1 MNISALNDNDL
12 DLLDL
17 MLEDE
22 PSTTP
27 TDSKPPPGRIERQ
40 HAQRAPLSFQQQR
53 LWFLHQLTDGVAAYN
68 ICTAF
73 RLSGP
78 LAHELMT
85 QAFDTV
91 ISRHD
96 ALRTAIR
103 EDSGE
108 PEQVVLPFG
117 TSTVEL
123 HDWLADGGS
132 GSDSD
137 SEVQARLEALARHES
152 AHCFDLANGQPLR
165 IVIVKLAEEEHAL
178 VLTLHHIISDA
189 WSLGVFMNEVAQVYA
204 MLKGG
209 HAPRLPELSIQYTD
223 YAIWQRRTVNQARW
237 DADLEYWKTRLAGL
251 PLLEL
256 PTDRPRPR
264 LQTFDGAMHAFTITP
279 TTTTQLKQL
288 AIAHQT
294 TLFCV
299 LLTAFQAL
307 LARHS
312 RQDDIPVG
320 ISLAGR
326 ESMETEALIG
336 FFANMLVIRGQIND
350 SFTFR
355 DFVQCQSGALQ
366 DAVEHAAVPY
376 DRLVEALDLDSR
388 DPSRNPLFQVAF
400 TLLNIPSAMPSL
412 AGLQITP
419 LLSQEACRFDLEL
432 FMRESENGLSGAFS
446 YNTALFDRISV
457 ERIANQLGVL
467 LDAAAANPDCLLSQ
481 LPLMAASESAALLTL
496 PLQIAATAPEPL
508 QRAFMRHAALRPQ
521 AIALRCEGQS
531 LSYGQLDELSD
542 RAARALIGAGVVA
555 GEAVGLWLAPSFDM
569 LIGILA
575 VLKAGAGYVP
585 LDPVYPSDRISYIL
599 ENSGVGVVLS
609 NAALAATLPPFE
621 GRVLRLDDSPDPAT
635 QPVALPVA
643 TDPQGLAYII
653 YTSGSTG
660 RPKGVAISHLNAARL
675 FTTSDTLFDFDQR
688 DVWTLFHS
696 YAFDFSVW
704 EIWGALAYGG
714 TLVIVPPLLARSAD
728 AFYQLLCDE
737 RVTVLSQTPSA
748 FRQLMAAEEQ
758 NPREGDIRLRY
769 VVFGGEALELAALE
783 SWIDR
788 HGDEQPQLINMYGIT
803 ETTVHVTFRRIG
815 LRDIKRR
822 LGSVIGTPL
831 PDLCIRLLDP
841 LRQPVPAG
849 MVGEMYVGGA
859 GVALCY
865 VNNPGLSAERFLPDD
880 SGLRFYR
887 SGDLARITPRGDL
900 EYCGRADQQVKLR
913 GFRIETAEIQSVLV
927 EHPSVA
933 DAAVV
938 LRGEGD
944 QARLVAYVVAR
955 TSQTTDQTNTAD
967 WQPAFD
973 MIYEAPSADE
983 VELDI
988 VGWTD
993 SYDNAPIPTE
1003 DMRQWRDEILLRI
1016 KALKPRR
1023 LLEIGV
1029 GSGMLLLAI
1038 APQTEFYCGLDFSQ
1052 KALERIGAI
1061 VTQRGLSQVE
1071 LHQRGANEL
1080 DGLANDFDTIICN
1093 SVAQYFPDP
1102 GYFMQVVEAALA
1114 RLAPGG
1120 QLLLGD
1126 LRHLGLLRH
1135 FQASRLLHFMASDI
1149 SVQPRATL
1157 RQRLAQLI
1165 QEEKELLV
1173 DPVYFRRLAHQRG
1186 DISEIKIRLKEHGGQ
1201 CELTTYRYDVVLTKS
1216 GGTSAATTTTGNT
1229 GSTPVNIDA
1238 SKLDTDEIV
1247 TRLAATNGRATILSG
1262 IANQRCSGV
1271 LRFLS
1276 WLDAD
1281 DNSEWLPNPGVSD
1294 IKAWSDSE
1302 RDAGRLLEHA
1312 AAFNLSAHLSWTLAA
1327 KDGSFDLA
1335 LSSGT
1340 EAMPALALEQIGIDQ
1355 SNDLAICFNTPAKAP
1370 LPDRLGPVLREH
1382 LAGRL
1387 PTYMIPAAFVQL
1399 ERLPLNHNGKLD
1411 VRALPEPGRVQSRT
1425 QGSEAP
1431 PTTPAEHE
1439 VARVWA
1445 EVLGLSRIGRDQNFF
1460 EAGGHSLL
1468 ATQVMSRLRATLNV
1482 QLPLRTLFEHPTVA
1496 QFAAMLA
1503 KRVDASA
1510 FAAAEHSTPALEHIP
1525 VAARTGPMPPSF
1537 AQQRFWFLERLNQGD
1552 VGIYNIAQGLRLRGQ
1567 LNEAALRAALAGVV
1581 RRHEALRTRFALID
1595 DQLRQIVDDGDGPA
1609 LQEISLSRHTSE
1621 SIDAA
1626 ITRVAGDFARLKFD
1640 MEAAPPVRFGL
1651 LRVGTDDA
1659 VLLISLHHAMSD
1671 GWSLGVLIREFSEL
1685 YSAALEARPAALPP
1699 LAIQYGDYAQWQRQQ
1714 LSGARFDAMMAR
1726 WTTRLADAPTV
1737 LQLQADQAPG
1747 GNGPRRGK
1755 VLHFDFSRSE
1765 TDSLRQLAERNG
1777 CTLFMVLL
1785 TGYASLLSRYSGAQD
1800 IVVGTPIANRN
1811 HIDLEGLIGCFVNT
1825 LALRVDLSGTP
1836 NTQNLLARV
1845 RDTVLEAYELQDM
1858 PFETIV
1864 DALNVERSMAHNP
1877 LFQVMLVLQN
1887 TPTDTLRLP
1896 GLEWNTLASD
1906 ETTIR
1911 FDLTLTMQEDASGLH
1926 SMLEYDVDMFRPASA
1941 AQLVARLK
1949 HLLLTMAQE
1958 PGNTV
1963 ARIDLLTPAER
1974 NQLLCDWANGPQTG
1988 SAPASLLAQFEA
2000 CAQATPDAEA
2010 VVCGDDRLSYAEL
2023 NSRANR
2029 LAHHLIAQQI
2039 GPEDLVALA
2048 MTRSAQTVV
2057 ALLAVLKAGAAYVPL
2072 DLDYPPERLAYML
2085 ADAKPRCVL
2094 SDHAGIARLPETA
2107 SINLDDP
2114 ALRARL
2120 EQCATTNPEQ
2130 HQRVTPL
2137 LAHHPA
2143 YVIYTSGSTGQP
2155 KGVLIQHANLHAST
2169 AARQAYYP
2177 PDIHG
2182 AQSVFLML
2190 PSFSFDSSVATL
2202 FWSLASGG
2210 KLVIPRSTGLLEA
2223 NYLSHLIAREKVS
2236 VWLSVPSLYRALTE
2250 SAAHTESNNDW
2261 SASLQLV
2268 LFGGEPVSPRDVA
2281 SHGQTSR
2288 RPRYFNEYGP
2298 TEATVWCS
2306 VGEIAANP
2314 GVDETISIGK
2324 PIANTQIYILDEQ
2337 LEPVPIGISGSLYI
2351 AGAGLARG
2359 YLHRPDLTAQRFI
2372 DNPFSPGQRM
2382 YLSGDLA
2389 KWRADGQIDY
2399 LGRNDEQL
2407 KIRGFRI
2414 EPGEIEAALETDPG
2428 IARAVV
2434 IARED
2439 RPGQKQLVGY
2449 LVAAPDTTPDIA
2461 AIRQRISA
2469 SLPEHMVPA
2478 QLVLLD
2484 KLPLSPNG
2492 KLNRAAL
2499 PAPDF
2504 VARTYRAPG
2513 SAQESTLAA
2522 LFAEV
2527 LGLPRVGIDDP
2538 FFDIGGNSLL
2548 TLQLVSRIKKEFHVT
2563 LPLAALFTSG
2573 TVAQLSQL
2581 IDQSHGIDL
2590 ASAVLQP
2597 LRPNGTG
2604 PTLLLV
2610 HDGSG
2615 QIMSYHKLVEHLTPP
2630 TGAQPRIYG
2639 LQASGLA
2646 VGSHVDDTIS
2656 AMATRYAAAVH
2667 EAALPGPF
2675 VLIGHSFGAMVA
2687 AELACHLANQG
2698 ATVQMLAVLDA
2709 APRSDPGFLESLPL
2723 DEAGLMN
2730 YMLRTVEISMGK
2742 PIAISEA
2749 ALRLLEGEAR
2759 LALVTERVLA
2769 AGIFQSGISSQ
2780 QLLAMFNVY
2789 RANLVSLRTYVAQ
2802 ALPCPVHLW
2811 ATAHLAAGVVAD
2823 AGWSEFCSG
2832 PVVVHSTGGDHISM
2846 LREPHVAVL
2855 ARSIAKVF
2863 EASQGQNAGQGG

>member
-22 PSTTP
+22 PSATPTNGTTP
-27 TDSKPPPGRIERQ
+27 HSRIERQ

-78 LAHELMT
+78 LARELLT
-85 QAFDTV
+85 QAFNTV
-91 ISRHD
+91 VARHD
-96 ALRTAIR
+96 ALRTAICD
-103 EDSGE
+103 DSGE
-108 PEQVVLPFG
+108 AEQVVLPFDA
-117 TSTVEL
+117 TTVEL
-123 HDWLADGGS
+123 QDWHADDNG
-132 GSDSD
+132 DA
-137 SEVQARLEALARHES
+137 SENTIQARLEVLARRES
-152 AHCFDLANGQPLR
+152 AHAFDLAKGQPLR
-165 IVIVKLAEEEHAL
+165 IVIIRLGDEEHAL

-189 WSLGVFMNEVAQVYA
+189 WSLGVFMNEVAQAYA
-204 MLKGG
+204 MLKSG
-209 HAPRLPELSIQYTD
+209 HAPRLPELAIQYTD
-223 YAIWQRRTVNQARW
+223 YAIWQRKNINQARW
-237 DADLEYWKTRLAGL
+237 DADLDYWKTQLAGL

-264 LQTFDGAMHAFTITP
+264 LQSFDGAMHAFSITP
-279 TTTTQLKQL
+279 TTTARLKQL
-288 AIAHQT
+288 ATAQQT

-312 RQDDIPVG
+312 RQDDIPIG

-336 FFANMLVIRGQIND
+336 FFANMLVIRGQLND
-350 SFTFR
+350 TFSFR
-355 DFVQCQSGALQ
+355 DFVQCQSKVLR

-376 DRLVEALDLDSR
+376 DRLVEALDLDTR
-388 DPSRNPLFQVAF
+388 DSSRNPLFQVAF
-400 TLLNIPSAMPSL
+400 TLLNIPSAMPTL

-432 FMRESENGLSGAFS
+432 FMRENEDGLSGAFS
-446 YNTALFDRISV
+446 YNTALFERITV
-457 ERIANQLGVL
+457 ERIARQLGVL
-467 LDAAAANPDCLLSQ
+467 LDAAAANPDCLLNQ
-481 LPLMAASESAALLTL
+481 LPLMTAAESAALLTL
-496 PLQIAATAPEPL
+496 PLKIAAGVPEPL
-508 QRAFMRHAALRPQ
+508 QRAFMRHAALHPQ
-521 AIALRCEGQS
+521 AIALRCDGQS
-531 LSYGQLDELSD
+531 LSYGQLDALSD
-542 RAARALIGAGVVA
+542 QAARALVGVGVAA
-555 GEAVGLWLAPSFDM
+555 GEPVGLWLTASFDM

-585 LDPVYPSDRISYIL
+585 LDPVYPADRISYIL
-599 ENSGVGVVLS
+599 DNSGVRTVLS

-621 GRVLRLDDSPDPAT
+621 GRVLRLSDPLDPAT
-635 QPVALPVA
+635 QHTALPA
-643 TDPQGLAYII
+643 ETDPQGLAYII

-660 RPKGVAISHLNAARL
+660 RPKGVAISHSNAARL
-675 FTTSDTLFDFDQR
+675 FSTSNALFSFDQR

-758 NPREGDIRLRY
+758 HPREAEIRLRY

-788 HGDEQPQLINMYGIT
+788 HGDDQPQLINMYGIT

-841 LRQPVPAG
+841 QHQPVPLG

-865 VNNPGLSAERFLPDD
+865 VNNPELSAERFLPDHT
-880 SGLRFYR
+880 GMRFYR
-887 SGDLARITPRGDL
+887 SGDLARVTPRGDL

-913 GFRIETAEIQSVLV
+913 GFRIETAEIASVLV
-927 EHPSVA
+927 EHPALA

-938 LRGEGD
+938 LRGAGD
-944 QARLVAYVVAR
+944 QARLVAYIITRAA
-955 TSQTTDQTNTAD
+955 QAADQSASAD

-973 MIYEAPSADE
+973 MIYEAPAAAE
-983 VELDI
+983 VDLDI

-1003 DMRQWRDEILLRI
+1003 DMRQWRDEILLRVR
-1016 KALKPRR
+1016 ALKPQR

-1038 APQTEFYCGLDFSQ
+1038 APQTDYYCGLDFSQ
-1052 KALERIGAI
+1052 KALERISSI
-1061 VTQRGLSQVE
+1061 VAERGLSQVE
-1071 LHQRGANEL
+1071 LHQRGANQL
-1080 DGLANDFDTIICN
+1080 DALATDFDTIICN
-1093 SVAQYFPDP
+1093 SVAQYFPDAA
-1102 GYFMQVVEAALA
+1102 YFMQVVDAALA

-1120 QLLLGD
+1120 HLLLGD

-1135 FQASRLLHFMASDI
+1135 FQASRLLHFMADDSA
-1149 SVQPRATL
+1149 VQPRATL
-1157 RQRLAQLI
+1157 RQRLVQLVA
-1165 QEEKELLV
+1165 EEKELLI
-1173 DPVYFRRLAHQRG
+1173 DPIYFRRLAHQRG
-1186 DISEIKIRLKEHGGQ
+1186 DISSITIRLKESGGQ
-1201 CELTTYRYDVVLTKS
+1201 CELTTYRYDVVLTKAI
-1216 GGTSAATTTTGNT
+1216 SATATT
-1229 GSTPVNIDA
+1229 GSTARSDNTSASIDA
-1238 SKLDTDEIV
+1238 STLGSVEIAAQ
-1247 TRLAATNGRATILSG
+1247 LAASEGGATLLSG
-1262 IANQRCSGV
+1262 IANPRCTDV
-1271 LRFLS
+1271 QRFLD
-1276 WLDAD
+1276 WLDAE
-1281 DNSEWLPNPGVSD
+1281 DNSEWPPAPAALKADPECDPG
-1294 IKAWSDSE
+1294 K
-1302 RDAGRLLEHA
+1302 LLERVHGLDLA
-1312 AAFNLSAHLSWTLAA
+1312 AHICWTLGAQ
-1327 KDGSFDLA
+1327 DGRFDLA
-1335 LSSGT
+1335 LGAGPET
-1340 EAMPALALEQIGIDQ
+1340 VPALALEQIGIDH
-1355 SNDLAICFNTPAKAP
+1355 SNNLAACFNTPAKAP
-1370 LPDRLGPVLREH
+1370 TPDTLSPELRRH

-1387 PTYMIPAAFVQL
+1387 PDYMIPSTFVVL

-1411 VRALPEPGRVQSRT
+1411 VRALPEPGRVQAST
-1425 QGSEAP
+1425 KGSDAP
-1431 PTTPAEHE
+1431 PSTPAEHE

-1445 EVLGLSRIGRDQNFF
+1445 EVLGLPQIGRDQNFF

-1468 ATQVMSRLRATLNV
+1468 ATQVISRLRASLSV
-1482 QLPLRTLFEHPTVA
+1482 QLPLRTLFENPTVA
-1496 QFAAMLA
+1496 QFAAVLA
-1503 KRVDASA
+1503 KIVDASA
-1510 FAAAEHSTPALEHIP
+1510 FAPTDRPTLEAERIP
-1525 VAARTGPMPPSF
+1525 VTERSGPMPPSF
-1537 AQQRFWFLERLNQGD
+1537 AQQRFWFLERLNQSD
-1552 VGIYNIAQGLRLRGQ
+1552 VGIYNIAQGLRLRGH
-1567 LNEAALRAALAGVV
+1567 LDEAALREALAGVV

-1595 DQLRQIVDDGDGPA
+1595 DQLRQIVDVGDGPA
-1609 LQEISLSRHTSE
+1609 LHEITLARQAHE

-1626 ITRVAGDFARLKFD
+1626 ITHIAGDFARQKFD

-1659 VLLISLHHAMSD
+1659 VLLITLHHAMSD
-1671 GWSLGVLIREFSEL
+1671 GWSLGVLVREFSEL
-1685 YSAALEARPAALPP
+1685 YAAALEARPAALSP

-1714 LSGARFDAMMAR
+1714 LSGARYDAMMER
-1726 WTTRLADAPTV
+1726 WSKRLANAPTV
-1737 LQLQADQAPG
+1737 LQLQADHTPS
-1747 GNGPRRGK
+1747 GNGPRHGQLLR
-1755 VLHFDFSRSE
+1755 FDFSRTE
-1765 TDSLRQLAERNG
+1765 TFSLRQLAERNG

-1785 TGYASLLSRYSGAQD
+1785 AGYTSLLSRYSGAQD

-1836 NTQNLLARV
+1836 STQNLLARI

-1887 TPTDTLRLP
+1887 TPIDTLRLP
-1896 GLEWNTLASD
+1896 GLEWSTLASD

-1911 FDLTLTMQEDASGLH
+1911 FDLTLTLHEDASGLH
-1926 SMLEYDVDMFRPASA
+1926 AMLEYDIGMFHPNSA
-1941 AQLVARLK
+1941 ARLVARLK
-1949 HLLLTMAQE
+1949 HLLLMMAQE
-1958 PGNTV
+1958 PTQEV
-1963 ARIDLLTPAER
+1963 ARIDLLTASER
-1974 NQLLCDWANGPQTG
+1974 NQLLIEWNGSPR
-1988 SAPASLLAQFEA
+1988 SASKSPSTSASTSASLLPQFEA
-2000 CAQATPDAEA
+2000 QALATPDATA
-2010 VVCGDDRLSYAEL
+2010 LVCDDSCLTYAEL
-2023 NSRANR
+2023 NARANR
-2029 LAHHLIAQQI
+2029 LAHHLITLRV

-2048 MTRSAQTVV
+2048 LARSAQTVV
-2057 ALLAVLKAGAAYVPL
+2057 ALLAVLKAGAAYLPL
-2072 DLDYPPERLAYML
+2072 DLDYPPERLSYML
-2085 ADAKPRCVL
+2085 TDAKPRCIL
-2094 SDHAGIARLPETA
+2094 SDSAGVTRLSDTP
-2107 SINLDDP
+2107 SVNLDNP
-2114 ALRARL
+2114 TLRAGL
-2120 EQCATTNPEQ
+2120 AQYSSANPEQ
-2130 HQRVTPL
+2130 HERATPL
-2137 LAHHPA
+2137 QPHHPA

-2155 KGVLIQHANLHAST
+2155 KGVLISHANLHAST
-2169 AARQAYYP
+2169 SARQTYYP
-2177 PDIHG
+2177 ADING
-2182 AQSVFLML
+2182 AQQVFLML

-2202 FWSLASGG
+2202 FWSLSSGG

-2223 NYLSHLIAREKVS
+2223 NYLSSLIAREKCS
-2236 VWLSVPSLYRALTE
+2236 VWLSVPSLYRALME
-2250 SAAHTESNNDW
+2250 SAALTESNANW

-2268 LFGGEPVSPRDVA
+2268 LFGGEPVSPRDIAV
-2281 SHGQTSR
+2281 HGQASR
-2288 RPRYFNEYGP
+2288 RPRYYNEYGP
-2298 TEATVWCS
+2298 TEGTVWCS
-2306 VGEIAANP
+2306 VAEIAHNIGA
-2314 GVDETISIGK
+2314 DEIISIGK
-2324 PIANTQIYILDEQ
+2324 PIADTQIYILDDRLQ
-2337 LEPVPIGISGSLYI
+2337 PVPIGISGALYI
-2351 AGAGLARG
+2351 AGVGLASG
-2359 YLHRPDLTAQRFI
+2359 YLHRPDLTEQRFI

-2389 KWRADGQIDY
+2389 KWRADGQIEY

-2414 EPGEIEAALETDPG
+2414 EPGEIEAALEADPSV
-2428 IARAVV
+2428 ARAVV
-2434 IARED
+2434 IARQD
-2439 RPGQKQLVGY
+2439 RPGQKQLVAY
-2449 LVAAPDTTPDIA
+2449 LIAAPDTALDIA
-2461 AIRQRISA
+2461 SLRQRIAA

-2478 QLVLLD
+2478 QLVVLE

-2492 KLNRAAL
+2492 KLDRAAL

-2504 VARTYRAPG
+2504 VARAYRAPG
-2513 SAQESTLAA
+2513 TAQEGTLAT

-2527 LGLPRVGIDDP
+2527 LGLPTVGIDDR

-2548 TLQLVSRIKKEFHVT
+2548 TLQLVSRIKKQFQVT

-2573 TVAQLSQL
+2573 TVAQLSLL
-2581 IDQSHGIDL
+2581 IDQSHGVDL
-2590 ASAVLQP
+2590 SCAVLQP
-2597 LRPNGTG
+2597 IRPNGIG

-2615 QIMSYHKLVEHLTPP
+2615 QIMSYHKLVEQLGP
-2630 TGAQPRIYG
+2630 QRRIYG

-2646 VGSHVDDTIS
+2646 VGAVADDDIGT
-2656 AMATRYAAAVH
+2656 MAARYAAAVR
-2667 EAALPGPF
+2667 EAGVPGPF

-2687 AELACHLANQG
+2687 AELARHLAAQG
-2698 ATVQMLAVLDA
+2698 ETVQLLAVLDA
-2709 APRSDPGFLESLPL
+2709 APRSDVGFLDSLPQ

-2742 PIAISEA
+2742 PIAITETE
-2749 ALRLLEGEAR
+2749 LHQLDGDAR

-2769 AGIFQSGISSQ
+2769 AGIFQSGVSAQ

-2789 RANLVSLRTYVAQ
+2789 RANLVSLRSHVAQ

-2811 ATAHLAAGVVAD
+2811 ATADLAKDGVTAVAWGEIS
-2823 AGWSEFCSG
+2823 AA
-2832 PVVVHSTGGDHISM
+2832 PVVLHPVGGDHISM
-2846 LREPHVAVL
+2846 LREPHVVAL
-2855 ARSIAKVF
+2855 AASIGSACNVPRMLQTTND
-2863 EASQGQNAGQGG
+2863 A